1 MQIHPTTHP
10 KVIYSLIKS
19 VLIPQLTYSLPFIQ
33 LTKQYINK
41 FESTILLPLRR
52 SFGLPIS
59 THKLSV
65 QAELNIAPID
75 ILQSTLQ
82 IRTLTCLMHPK
93 SPQNTITKNVI
104 SYQWN
109 AAIDYAE
116 LHMQLPHNIDLNP
129 QLYRGSTLLNRMLM
143 SCFAIPINPTNY
155 SIEMEPTFTKLLK
168 VSMKQQTY
176 YRWHH
181 SNNGGELL
189 KTLKNDFGLSE
200 VIKMTD
206 MNFQRARTR
215 WRMHRSPIA
224 SHQHRMNMV
233 DSPICRQCRTTP
245 RSNETDQH
253 ALLECSKHR
262 RIRSDMLNA
271 LQARIPDITLS
282 IPLLLGH
289 KHTIEKYAG
298 SSRKA
303 KKFLYNSTGQFI
315 TLLCENRVEHVTQI
329 R

>member
-1 MQIHPTTHP
+1 M
-10 KVIYSLIKS
+10 
-19 VLIPQLTYSLPFIQ
+19 
-33 LTKQYINK
+33 
-41 FESTILLPLRR
+41 
-52 SFGLPIS
+52 
-59 THKLSV
+59 
-65 QAELNIAPID
+65 
-75 ILQSTLQ
+75 
-82 IRTLTCLMHPK
+82 
-93 SPQNTITKNVI
+93 
-104 SYQWN
+104 
-109 AAIDYAE
+109 
-116 LHMQLPHNIDLNP
+116 
-129 QLYRGSTLLNRMLM
+129 
-143 SCFAIPINPTNY
+143 
-155 SIEMEPTFTKLLK
+155 
-168 VSMKQQTY
+168 
-176 YRWHH
+176 
-181 SNNGGELL
+181 

-233 DSPICRQCRTTP
+233 DSPTCRQCRTTP

-289 KHTIEKYAG
+289 KDTIEKYAG

-315 TLLCENRVEHVTQI
+315 TLLCENRVEHVTCNEVGPSSTVVQTNFPFHVFSRSHFSSYSTQQCTI
-329 R
+329 AIQHTLFSSYS